1 MLRDII
7 DIQYVGAMTPPG
19 GGNNRVDPRLMSLY
33 DVFNITFPSKES
45 IQKIY
50 SSMLRKHLFEFPEE
64 CIGVIDQIT
73 QATLSLYY
81 QCSEKLP
88 RTPVKFHYIF
98 NLRDL
103 SRVYEGLMLSTTDQI
118 PNKAALIRL
127 WRNEALRVF
136 SDRLIND
143 TDRVLVGDQLLG
155 SLIKQYFNDV
165 SEEVLRSPILFADYI
180 LSDPL
185 DDEKED
191 PRLYQDVGGWEQVT
205 VKMEKMLED
214 YGYEN
219 KPMPLV
225 LFNDALDH
233 LTKIHRIIRF
243 PRGCALLVGFGG
255 SGKQSLTKLAT
266 FVAGYKTWTINLIRN
281 YKEAD
286 FKTDLTDLYDQ
297 VVTKKRTFM
306 FTDTHV
312 VEQGFLELINNIL
325 TIGMVP
331 GLFADELKSGLCAP
345 LETEI
350 RQKKLPESKE
360 FAWQYFINR
369 CRENMHVVLC
379 MSPAGDTLRIRCR
392 NFPGLIS
399 NTTLDWFFPW
409 PEEALQD
416 VANYFIKDVELDEEN
431 RIPVVAHIVMIH
443 TSVQKYSVEF
453 D

>member
-1 MLRDII
+1 
-7 DIQYVGAMTPPG
+7 
-19 GGNNRVDPRLMSLY
+19 
-33 DVFNITFPSKES
+33 
-45 IQKIY
+45 
-50 SSMLRKHLFEFPEE
+50 
-64 CIGVIDQIT
+64 
-73 QATLSLYY
+73 
-81 QCSEKLP
+81 
-88 RTPVKFHYIF
+88 
-98 NLRDL
+98 
-103 SRVYEGLMLSTTDQI
+103 
-118 PNKAALIRL
+118 
-127 WRNEALRVF
+127 
-136 SDRLIND
+136 
-143 TDRVLVGDQLLG
+143 
-155 SLIKQYFNDV
+155 
-165 SEEVLRSPILFADYI
+165 
-180 LSDPL
+180 
-185 DDEKED
+185 
-191 PRLYQDVGGWEQVT
+191 
-205 VKMEKMLED
+205 MLED

-286 FKTDLTDLYDQ
+286 FKTDLVDLYDQ

-306 FTDTHV
+306 FTDAHV

-331 GLFADELKSGLCAP
+331 GLFADELKSGLCGP
-345 LETEI
+345 LEAEI

-392 NFPGLIS
+392 NFPGLVS

-431 RIPVVAHIVMIH
+431 RGPVVSHIVMIH
-443 TSVQKYSVEF
+443 TSVQKYSTEF
-453 D
+453 DTVYKRKNYSTPKNYLDFIKGYMRFLAGKRKILDTAVRRLEGGLTTLAKAAEDTKVLSADLAIKNEEIAEKKVIVEALIADITQKSEVAGKKQKEATEKKAYLSVKSVEINEKKEEADRDMEAAAPALLAAKAALQNVKAAQITEIKALANPPDAIRTVC